1 MSAAFA
7 VFDKVLQSARLL
19 FWREKGII
27 IGMNGC
33 GGEKMK
39 RKNACALWRIL
50 ALILALCLCP
60 AAYAEKAE
68 EDIPKMVVEALFEAA
83 AGTTAD
89 REEQARKTLQK
100 AEIEARNAQN
110 AAWRAE
116 TKLWLLEALRPLEN
130 DPESTPAPTP
140 SPAPETSEETVPVL
154 DPEAVYMLFQTNES
168 GQKYVELMRSLGY
181 EGAENCLKGTREYYA
196 QWRST
201 IDVIKLTT
209 INEDYVAWIYQ
220 PSTAIDYPVV
230 QCSDNDYYLNH
241 LFNGGR
247 NSCGTIFVDYR
258 NLPEFQES
266 NTLIY
271 GHHMRNG
278 SMFKAITYYAR
289 QAYYDAHP
297 YLLLIAPEAHYLIEV
312 VAAYTTDSKD
322 HCYQMALSDYEAM
335 REYIYQ
341 AKRKSNCDTFVE
353 VLPGDRLVTLSTCAY
368 AFENARYIAIGKL
381 NQTWER
387 PKDWQQTPVLQMED
401 QDLEEV
407 SIALP

>member
-1 MSAAFA
+1 
-7 VFDKVLQSARLL
+7 
-19 FWREKGII
+19 
-27 IGMNGC
+27 
-33 GGEKMK
+33 MK

-50 ALILALCLCP
+50 TLILALCLCP

-100 AEIEARNAQN
+100 AEIETRNAQN

-116 TKLWLLEALRPLEN
+116 TKLWLLEALRPLE
-130 DPESTPAPTP
+130 DESESTLVPTP

-247 NSCGTIFVDYR
+247 NS
-258 NLPEFQES
+258 FQES

-353 VLPGDRLVTLSTCAY
+353 VRPGDRLVTLSTCAY
-368 AFENARYIAIGKL
+368 DYDDARYVVLCKIVPISEAGSILKPAQEKPAEAT
-381 NQTWER
+381 QTAEA
-387 PKDWQQTPVLQMED
+387 PAENTSGEGTAAQITVAE
-401 QDLEEV
+401 
-407 SIALP
+407 